1 MVKYLLLLFSKI
13 TFTINFLFGS
23 FVNEKKI
30 LKEILDSTEI
40 VYFDVG
46 TNYGIE
52 INLLKNIFRSKK
64 ISVHAFEP
72 NKNLKT
78 TLQRKYPNIIL
89 NTVAVSNFNGVTD
102 FYEEKITSQSS
113 INSDISSPLTNIQ
126 DVYKTEVITLDEY
139 ISVNDI
145 KKIDYLKIDVEG
157 SDYKVL
163 EGLKKSMLRIPIKL
177 IKIEVMF
184 LDQVGYEDNFKNIL
198 NFLDNHNFKIYAFP
212 NIKHLNNKIYLLDVF
227 FINKSLAKI

>member
-1 MVKYLLLLFSKI
+1 MVKFLLLLFSKI

-52 INLLKNIFRSKK
+52 INLLKNIFRGKK
-64 ISVHAFEP
+64 ILVHAFEP

-126 DVYKTEVITLDEY
+126 EVYKTEVITLDKY
-139 ISVNDI
+139 ISVNNI

>member
-1 MVKYLLLLFSKI
+1 MIKYLLLLFSKI

-23 FVNEKKI
+23 FVNEKKL
-30 LKEILDSTEI
+30 LKEVLDSAEI

-52 INLLKNIFRSKK
+52 ISLLENIFKDKK
-64 ISVHAFEP
+64 IIVHAFEP
-72 NKNLKT
+72 NKNLNNI
-78 TLQRKYPNIIL
+78 LQKKYPNIIL

-102 FYEEKITSQSS
+102 FYQEKITSQST
-113 INSDISSPLTNIQ
+113 INNDIRSPLTNIQ
-126 DVYKTEVITLDEY
+126 NVYKTKVITLDEY
-139 ISVNDI
+139 ISVNNI

-163 EGLKKSMLRIPIKL
+163 EGLKKSMLSIPIRL
-177 IKIEVMF
+177 IKIEVIF

-198 NFLDNHNFKIYAFP
+198 NLLDNYDFKIYAFP
-212 NIKHLNNKIYLLDVF
+212 NIKHLNSKIYLVDIF
-227 FINKSLAKI
+227 FINKSLSKI